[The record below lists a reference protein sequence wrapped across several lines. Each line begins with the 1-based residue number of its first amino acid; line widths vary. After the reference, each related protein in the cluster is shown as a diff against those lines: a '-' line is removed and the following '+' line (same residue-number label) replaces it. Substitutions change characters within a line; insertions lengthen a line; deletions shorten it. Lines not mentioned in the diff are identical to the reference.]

1 MMMETIQATEMLP
14 GLERIRARFIT
25 MLVDRLDE
33 LEQLCDN
40 MYEDSPD
47 MAALE
52 MSKNILHKIAGSAGT
67 LGMTTLGDAARTCE
81 NQIISFLESSQP
93 GLEQIFDSLGEFA
106 ELAERIVA
114 PSH

>member
-1 MMMETIQATEMLP
+1 MNVETVEMLP

-25 MLVDRLDE
+25 MLVERLDE

-40 MYEDSPD
+40 MYADTPD
-47 MAALE
+47 VAALE

-81 NQIISFLESSQP
+81 NQIISFLDSSQP
-93 GLEQIFDSLGEFA
+93 GLEHIFDSLGEFA
-106 ELAERIVA
+106 ELAEHLVEPAI
-114 PSH
+114 